1 MTRGVPVRT
10 ILATIGLV
18 LATFVGFL
26 VVRELARI
34 IAWLIVASFLA
45 VLATPVV
52 NFLQHRAK
60 FRRGLATLTVFFL
73 GILLIAGMLFTFV
86 RPLVSQ
92 ASTFA
97 DALPQFVEDAQQ
109 GRGRVGSLVERYN
122 VEGFIEDNQD
132 RLREGLRDL
141 GANSLSLLSS
151 VASTVAAVL
160 TILVLAFM
168 ITTEGPHLSSSALS
182 LVDPGRRDRIRRVA
196 ADCSKACTGYMAGAV
211 LICTIAGS
219 TTFLFLTITGV
230 PFSGVLG
237 LWVGFAALIPLIGAT
252 LGAIPTVLVA
262 FLHSTPTGIAALVF
276 YVAYQQVENN
286 FLQPTIMS
294 RTVNL
299 NPLAVLTAV
308 LVGVELFGLLGALL
322 AIPVAG
328 TVQVIARD
336 LWDNRRGK
344 WKDIPTIGDDEIP
357 LKPLAGD
364 TPINRN
370 GEPDATTGGTD
381 PVKVEVSG
389 GVEQLSNP
397 VQRIPDVDEPGVGR
411 REPEPN

>member
-1 MTRGVPVRT
+1 VV
-10 ILATIGLV
+10 
-18 LATFVGFL
+18 ATFVGFL

-45 VLATPVV
+45 ILATPVV
-52 NFLQHRAK
+52 NFLEHRAK
-60 FRRGLATLTVFFL
+60 FRRGLATLTVFLL

-97 DALPQFVEDAQQ
+97 DALPEFVQDAQE
-109 GRGRVGSLVERYN
+109 GRGRVGAIVERYN

-132 RLREGLRDL
+132 RFREALRDL

-151 VASTVAAVL
+151 VANTVFAGL
-160 TILVLAFM
+160 TILVLAFL
-168 ITTEGPHLSSSALS
+168 ITTEGPNLTSSALS
-182 LVDPGRRDRIRRVA
+182 LVAPGRRHRIRKVA

-219 TTFLFLTITGV
+219 TTFLFLTIMGV

-262 FLHSTPTGIAALVF
+262 FLHSTPAGIGAIIF
-276 YVAYQQVENN
+276 YVAYQQVENYL
-286 FLQPTIMS
+286 LQPTIMS

-328 TVQVIARD
+328 TLQVISRD

-344 WKDIPTIGDDEIP
+344 WKDIPTIGDDQIP
-357 LKPLAGD
+357 LKPPAGD
-364 TPINRN
+364 PPLNGN
-370 GEPDATTGGTD
+370 GEPDATTASTG
-381 PVKVEVSG
+381 PVKVEISG

-397 VQRIPDVDEPGVGR
+397 VQRIPDVDEPGVSRG
-411 REPEPN
+411 EPEPN